1 MLNRSK
7 RTKEGWLLVDDMVKR
22 WMQQRVQLTQDFEGI
37 VTPIRSE
44 EPVETLST
52 RINRFCQTLVDY
64 VSAGHFEIYNELI
77 TEAREF
83 NDGSLGTGID
93 LCKSIEQSTDLAI
106 EFNDKFEL
114 DGHEAALL
122 AQLPKHLVELGSVLN
137 LRFEL
142 EDRLISAVHNCHRTL
157 VA

>member
-1 MLNRSK
+1 MLTRSK

-37 VTPIRSE
+37 VTPLQSKE
-44 EPVETLST
+44 SADSLST

-64 VSAGHFEIYNELI
+64 VSAGHFEVYNELI
-77 TEAREF
+77 TEAKEF
-83 NDGSLGTGID
+83 NDGSLGLGID
-93 LCKSIEQSTDLAI
+93 LCKAIEKSTDLAI
-106 EFNDKFEL
+106 EFNDKFETNCH
-114 DGHEAALL
+114 DSALL
-122 AQLPKHLVELGSVLN
+122 AKLPKHLVELGSVLN

-142 EDRLISAVHNCHRTL
+142 EDRLISAVHNSHRSL